1 MKSMKKDGLD
11 DGKISKILA
20 KSREIE
26 KEDETSSESDDS
38 IADSRTSPR
47 WIKIVIRIWNSF
59 LKKEIS
65 QLTFV
70 YFFRP
75 KAYWAPEKPT
85 TMDLTEPVLE
95 RADAASHTG

>member
-1 MKSMKKDGLD
+1 MKEFHWLRSRKLSCFRKSRSFFFPFIVTKVDTPFHGLALKMLKEVRRITTVKRAMKSMKKDGLD

-47 WIKIVIRIWNSF
+47 
-59 LKKEIS
+59 
-65 QLTFV
+65 
-70 YFFRP
+70 
-75 KAYWAPEKPT
+75 
-85 TMDLTEPVLE
+85 
-95 RADAASHTG
+95 

>member
-1 MKSMKKDGLD
+1 MKYKLLRSRQLSCFRKSRSFLFFFIVTKVDTPFHGLALKMLKEVRRITTVKRAMKSMKKDGLD

-47 WIKIVIRIWNSF
+47 
-59 LKKEIS
+59 
-65 QLTFV
+65 
-70 YFFRP
+70 
-75 KAYWAPEKPT
+75 
-85 TMDLTEPVLE
+85 
-95 RADAASHTG
+95 

>member
-1 MKSMKKDGLD
+1 MLKEVRRITTVKRAMKSMKKDGLD

-47 WIKIVIRIWNSF
+47 
-59 LKKEIS
+59 
-65 QLTFV
+65 
-70 YFFRP
+70 
-75 KAYWAPEKPT
+75 
-85 TMDLTEPVLE
+85 
-95 RADAASHTG
+95 

>member
-47 WIKIVIRIWNSF
+47 
-59 LKKEIS
+59 
-65 QLTFV
+65 
-70 YFFRP
+70 
-75 KAYWAPEKPT
+75 
-85 TMDLTEPVLE
+85 
-95 RADAASHTG
+95 